1 MKNKNDPVSQ
11 KRNYSHLTQNDRDR
25 IAILT
30 KQGHSQKEI
39 AEVIG
44 KSPATISR
52 ELRRNGYVRKK
63 KDYDHTY
70 AHHKAYVRRYEAS
83 WKGRKID
90 THPEIQKY
98 IVEKLKAGWSP
109 DVISGRMKTEED
121 FYVSKNVIYRWLYS
135 DRGNKYCE
143 YLCTQRYDKKKRK
156 KKTERVMIP
165 DRVDISER
173 PEEVETRG
181 VAGHWEGDT
190 VVSGKNTKS
199 TVAITVLS
207 ERKSRLA
214 RIRKITDLRPITFN
228 EAVVSIQDTVRI
240 ETVTLDNGIE
250 NKYHK
255 KLGIDTYFCKPYSSW
270 EKGGV
275 ENLNGIIRRFVKKG
289 SDIDDYTEEELQ
301 RIEDYLNHTPRKILG
316 YKTPFEVAKEDGIVK
331 T

>member
-1 MKNKNDPVSQ
+1 
-11 KRNYSHLTQNDRDR
+11 
-25 IAILT
+25 
-30 KQGHSQKEI
+30 
-39 AEVIG
+39 
-44 KSPATISR
+44 
-52 ELRRNGYVRKK
+52 
-63 KDYDHTY
+63 
-70 AHHKAYVRRYEAS
+70 VRRYEAS

-240 ETVTLDNGIE
+240 ETVTLDNGTPIPPPSAILLVSVGPPQTGCFFMSSQ
-250 NKYHK
+250 YH
-255 KLGIDTYFCKPYSSW
+255 LLWQLQTVSCNPGSFLVY
-270 EKGGV
+270 
-275 ENLNGIIRRFVKKG
+275 G
-289 SDIDDYTEEELQ
+289 SDNLQ
-301 RIEDYLNHTPRKILG
+301 SSAVLLLYSRQYLNPSLQT
-316 YKTPFEVAKEDGIVK
+316 V
-331 T
+331 